1 MKVELQHELAVASA
15 GTASYP
21 SLKLDGE
28 EARLVQKIEIS
39 LDAESQLPEVLL
51 RFIPQQLDVLLTK
64 AIANSDLASLA
75 KLLSLMRERLW
86 LSATDAGACKLTG
99 APELATACQGLSD
112 MIANNGEPAAPK
124 PFAELW
130 AQAAGIIA
138 LRVATLQ
145 APDKPWT
152 LARDAMLRGDEAGQR
167 TLSFVAEA
175 GYLSFAGD
183 QIGRA
188 SCRERVSSPV

>member
-86 LSATDAGACKLTG
+86 LSPFCVEQPPRQPSLFDRRPE
-99 APELATACQGLSD
+99 AP
-112 MIANNGEPAAPK
+112 
-124 PFAELW
+124 
-130 AQAAGIIA
+130 
-138 LRVATLQ
+138 
-145 APDKPWT
+145 
-152 LARDAMLRGDEAGQR
+152 
-167 TLSFVAEA
+167 
-175 GYLSFAGD
+175 
-183 QIGRA
+183 
-188 SCRERVSSPV
+188 